1 MKPILFNTE
10 MVKAI
15 LDGRKTVTRRLVKP
29 QPFVSC
35 KGLENECKHET
46 GFFDTGA
53 NDWACRKSGCGVMMN
68 GKSIYHAPY
77 QVGDILYVR
86 ETWCDP
92 TPDHDMYPILYKADF
107 PQYYSSEETEW
118 GGELTLT
125 GNEYKWCPSIH
136 MPKEAARTFLRVKD
150 IRVERLQDMDHD
162 APAKEGIRGYTKD
175 GELYKYAV
183 SDDWWID
190 YHRKHKKEFRGTYW
204 QDMPKNPTIAFS
216 YLWNSTIPKKSPSDM
231 YEHGWKANPWVWV
244 IEFER
249 CENSKLLEGRE

>member
-15 LDGRKTVTRRLVKP
+15 LDGRKTVTRRLVKSKNRLK
-29 QPFVSC
+29 QIDNY
-35 KGLENECKHET
+35 NEGYQGRYTMTNMIDGIPKEFT
-46 GFFDTGA
+46 EMA
-53 NDWACRKSGCGVMMN
+53 
-68 GKSIYHAPY
+68 YPPY

-86 ETWCDP
+86 ETWQCLNPCSDKE
-92 TPDHDMYPILYKADF
+92 YVYKASCDVDF
-107 PQYYSSEETEW
+107 ASDI
-118 GGELTLT
+118 G
-125 GNEYKWCPSIH
+125 KWFPSIH
-136 MPKEAARTFLRVKD
+136 MPKEAARIFLRVKD
-150 IRVERLQDMDHD
+150 VRVERLQDMDHD

-216 YLWNSTIPKKSPSDM
+216 YLWNSTIPKKDPGDM
-231 YEHGWKANPWVWV
+231 YQYGWKANPWVWV

-249 CENSKLLEGRE
+249 CENPEEV